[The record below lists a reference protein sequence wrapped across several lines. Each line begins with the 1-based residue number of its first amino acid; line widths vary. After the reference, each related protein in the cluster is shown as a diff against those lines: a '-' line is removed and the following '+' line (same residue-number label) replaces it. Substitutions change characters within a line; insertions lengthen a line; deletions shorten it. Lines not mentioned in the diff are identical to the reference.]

1 MKNLNYL
8 NMRNLI
14 ILSFVFLLFSS
25 CNTEEVSIETLEN
38 QTLTFDEFFQKVS
51 EMNIQTSKENS
62 IFID

>member
-1 MKNLNYL
+1 
-8 NMRNLI
+8 MRNLI